1 MMSWIKRN
9 VKNVLIAALMF
20 AGVGYV
26 LNDLFTQK
34 EYIEVQIVEGDTLW
48 SLGKEHRGDMNLN
61 RWIQDVTSNNAIIDN
76 KIVAGDVL
84 LIPVDENKSNKVE
97 IASDK

>member
-9 VKNVLIAALMF
+9 VKNVLMVAIML
-20 AGVGYV
+20 AGAGYMM
-26 LNDLFTQK
+26 NDLLNQK

-48 SLGKEHRGDMNLN
+48 SLGKEHKGDMKLN
-61 RWIQDVTSNNAIIDN
+61 RWINEVTSNNAIIDN
-76 KIVAGDVL
+76 KIIAGDVL
-84 LIPVDENKSNKVE
+84 LIPAEQNESNKVE